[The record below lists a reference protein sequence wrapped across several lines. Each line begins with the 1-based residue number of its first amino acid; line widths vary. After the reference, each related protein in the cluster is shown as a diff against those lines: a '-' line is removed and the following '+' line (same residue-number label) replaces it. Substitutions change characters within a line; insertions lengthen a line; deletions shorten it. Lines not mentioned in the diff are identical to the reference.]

1 MHLSFRQALYYIR
14 LSKTQEFFFLHAKKK
29 KKQGYTE
36 RRNNHGKCHN
46 FLTTKL
52 AIELTIQ
59 VTEKLQG
66 Y

>member
-29 KKQGYTE
+29 QGYTE
-36 RRNNHGKCHN
+36 RRNNHGKCDN
-46 FLTTKL
+46 FLPTKL
-52 AIELTIQ
+52 ATKLTIQ

>member
-14 LSKTQEFFFLHAKKK
+14 LSKTQEFLFLHAKKTK
-29 KKQGYTE
+29 GTLKGEITT
-36 RRNNHGKCHN
+36 NKCDN

-52 AIELTIQ
+52 ATELTIQ